1 MDVVPFKTSFI
12 FGVSE
17 WELFWTLTHSATLLV
32 VSDAAVRSPTTFAR
46 LLVEHRVSVCFLIPS
61 HVDAILDPLA
71 DAAAHAGTCLGK
83 VLPSAC
89 LPSRRKGN
97 AIAVAEASDG
107 PSTPGAKPDAT
118 AAVALRHVVC
128 CGEALSSATVARF
141 YAQMAGMGNRGV
153 EIHNLY
159 GPTEGSM
166 TWHRCARTAGAEVL
180 IGSPIDNTTVLLV
193 DERMRPVP
201 IGVPGEIC
209 FGSCIASGYL
219 NRPDLTDQKFVR
231 NPYWP
236 DMRIVPTAA
245 ANDDDEFAANNPVSA
260 AAAAGGGA
268 EAVAAAA
275 LSSANLPSSGGSRAL
290 DALIEET
297 IDMQLGSGM
306 LSGALA
312 DAAAGVGGGRGS
324 LASGQL
330 MSQPELGG
338 MATAST
344 WAAINEA
351 SPAAASGAEARDTL
365 VELTVPTPSPP
376 PSPPGEGAP
385 GTAPL
390 PSAPLPSIRDSRERN
405 TSTSAP
411 LPSVGGAGYGGG
423 RASHASTAHSDY
435 EPPPLEKAWI
445 DAEYPAAPV
454 AASGV
459 PPSPLLYR
467 TGDLAVRLP
476 SGELRFLGRAD
487 RQVKVRGYRIELEAV
502 EAVLKDFRPP
512 LAKLAAVAVDAGGGR
527 SELVAFVLSEAVLGA
542 AERPGGLG
550 LLAFCRTKLPA
561 YMVPSRVVALEA
573 FPTLPNGK
581 TNLNALKSPAAG
593 GETVEAATDGAA
605 AAGSTMT
612 DSLGMV
618 RALSSGQAERA
629 RETGV
634 ADALRAVLMYGVIMD
649 HWAGCAAQFCAIL
662 RNSAQLCAII

>member
-1 MDVVPFKTSFI
+1 MMDVVPFKTSFI

-61 HVDAILDPLA
+61 HVDALLDPLA

-97 AIAVAEASDG
+97 DIAVAEASDG

-219 NRPDLTDQKFVR
+219 NRPDLTDQKFVQTSTGR
-231 NPYWP
+231 TCGSC
-236 DMRIVPTAA
+236 TAA
-245 ANDDDEFAANNPVSA
+245 ASDDGEFAANNPVRRRRRRA
-260 AAAAGGGA
+260 AAPRRWRRRRSRRPTSPAPRLARPRRSHRRDDRHATRQRNALRRARRRRRGRRRRPRQPRERPAHVAARARWHGDGVDVGGDQRGVARRRVRRGGEGHARRADGA
-268 EAVAAAA
+268 HAVAAAVA
-275 LSSANLPSSGGSRAL
+275 ARRGRAG
-290 DALIEET
+290 D
-297 IDMQLGSGM
+297 G
-306 LSGALA
+306 
-312 DAAAGVGGGRGS
+312 
-324 LASGQL
+324 
-330 MSQPELGG
+330 
-338 MATAST
+338 
-344 WAAINEA
+344 
-351 SPAAASGAEARDTL
+351 
-365 VELTVPTPSPP
+365 
-376 PSPPGEGAP
+376 
-385 GTAPL
+385 
-390 PSAPLPSIRDSRERN
+390 SAPVGAAPPIRDHA
-405 TSTSAP
+405 SATHQRRRRS
-411 LPSVGGAGYGGG
+411 SVGGAGYGGD

-581 TNLNALKSPAAG
+581 TNLNALKSPSAG

-629 RETGV
+629 RETGWPT
-634 ADALRAVLMYGVIMD
+634 RCGR
-649 HWAGCAAQFCAIL
+649 C
-662 RNSAQLCAII
+662 

>member
-1 MDVVPFKTSFI
+1 MVVAIFGVLFAGAAYLPIEPSFLAARVVEILGESRAPLALVQTASYAALTTAPAEDDGATPPPPLVLLSDAMGAVRGLDGKFVQSMESAAPLPCGASDLVYVMYTSGTTGKPKGVQVAPRAADDADELDAVGVRGAHDGRRVLYPTLHVPPFAPLTPPVPSPPQVRMMDVVPFKTSFI

-166 TWHRCARTAGAEVL
+166 TWHRCARAAGAEVL

-245 ANDDDEFAANNPVSA
+245 ANDDGEFAANNPVSA

-324 LASGQL
+324 LARRPADVAARARRYGDGVDV
-330 MSQPELGG
+330 GG
-338 MATAST
+338 DQR
-344 WAAINEA
+344 
-351 SPAAASGAEARDTL
+351 GVARRR
-365 VELTVPTPSPP
+365 VRRG
-376 PSPPGEGAP
+376 GEGHARRAGRCPRRRRSVAARRGRAGDGSAP
-385 GTAPL
+385 VGAAPL
-390 PSAPLPSIRDSRERN
+390 GPRL
-405 TSTSAP
+405 T
-411 LPSVGGAGYGGG
+411 
-423 RASHASTAHSDY
+423 RA
-435 EPPPLEKAWI
+435 
-445 DAEYPAAPV
+445 
-454 AASGV
+454 
-459 PPSPLLYR
+459 
-467 TGDLAVRLP
+467 
-476 SGELRFLGRAD
+476 
-487 RQVKVRGYRIELEAV
+487 
-502 EAVLKDFRPP
+502 
-512 LAKLAAVAVDAGGGR
+512 
-527 SELVAFVLSEAVLGA
+527 
-542 AERPGGLG
+542 
-550 LLAFCRTKLPA
+550 
-561 YMVPSRVVALEA
+561 
-573 FPTLPNGK
+573 
-581 TNLNALKSPAAG
+581 
-593 GETVEAATDGAA
+593 
-605 AAGSTMT
+605 
-612 DSLGMV
+612 
-618 RALSSGQAERA
+618 
-629 RETGV
+629 
-634 ADALRAVLMYGVIMD
+634 
-649 HWAGCAAQFCAIL
+649 
-662 RNSAQLCAII
+662 